1 MDIVKKYYNK
11 FESNLSA
18 TLRILMVVAVTAV
31 LLVSIYN
38 VVVGYFKSNAEANL
52 ETKVT
57 GIDFNAAEE
66 LLFATQEKIEVD
78 EKKEEAEEEEVPV
91 DPRVQKIHSSIRL
104 HFTDKKPNEEQF
116 DDEERGLTP
125 RMLEDLINYY
135 GAGDYQIGQAPNNF
149 PRVAQRKAVLP
160 INDIEGCRLG
170 ASIPKISEDQQNQMV
185 NQLVSFWK
193 KAEKG
198 TDEKKSK
205 FMQIRSYSSR
215 IQQIMVA
222 NDLFLCEFNKSL
234 SELSVVN
241 AKLEM
246 EANEKA
252 TEGNLMIAA
261 AVGIMNVMFKFFAAF
276 AAVLLAL
283 ILYRVEKSLRK

>member
-38 VVVGYFKSNAEANL
+38 VVIGYFKSNAEANL

-125 RMLEDLINYY
+125 RMLENLINYY
-135 GAGDYQIGQAPNNF
+135 GSGDYTIGLAPQNWSSRQLVF
-149 PRVAQRKAVLP
+149 P
-160 INDIEGCRLG
+160 INEIEGCRVG
-170 ASIPKISEDQQNQMV
+170 ARVPKLSEDQQKQMV
-185 NQLVSFWK
+185 DQLVSFWK

-205 FMQIRSYSSR
+205 FMQIRSYSGR

-234 SELSVVN
+234 SELSEVN

>member
-1 MDIVKKYYNK
+1 MNMDIVKKYYNK

-38 VVVGYFKSNAEANL
+38 VVIGYFKSNAEANL

-125 RMLEDLINYY
+125 RMLENLINYY
-135 GAGDYQIGQAPNNF
+135 GAGDYTIGLAPQNWSSRQLVF
-149 PRVAQRKAVLP
+149 P
-160 INDIEGCRLG
+160 INEIEGCRVG
-170 ASIPKISEDQQNQMV
+170 ARVPKLSEDQQKQMV
-185 NQLVSFWK
+185 DQLVSFWK

-205 FMQIRSYSSR
+205 FMQIRSYSGR

>member
-1 MDIVKKYYNK
+1 MDVVKKYYNK

-18 TLRILMVVAVTAV
+18 TLRIIMVVAVTAV
-31 LLVSIYN
+31 LLISIYN
-38 VVVGYFKSNAEANL
+38 VVIGYFKSNAEASL

-57 GIDFNAAEE
+57 GLDFNAAEE

-78 EKKEEAEEEEVPV
+78 ENKEEVEAEEEAPV
-91 DPRVQKIHSSIRL
+91 DPRVQQIHSSIRL
-104 HFTDKKPNEEQF
+104 HFIDKKPNEEQF
-116 DDEERGLTP
+116 DDEERGVTP
-125 RMLEDLINYY
+125 RMLEYLINYY
-135 GAGDYQIGQAPNNF
+135 GAGNYTIGTAPSEF
-149 PRVAQRKAVLP
+149 PKRKDLVFP
-160 INDIEGCRLG
+160 INEIEGCRVG
-170 ASIPKISEDQQNQMV
+170 ASVPKLSEDQQNQMV
-185 NQLVSFWK
+185 NQLVSFWT

-205 FMQIRSYSSR
+205 FMQTRNYSGR
-215 IQQIMVA
+215 IQQIMLA
-222 NDLFLCEFNKSL
+222 NDLFLCEFNNSL
-234 SELSVVN
+234 SELTVVN

-252 TEGNLMIAA
+252 TEGNLMIAS

-276 AAVLLAL
+276 AAVLLTL

>member
-1 MDIVKKYYNK
+1 MNMDIVKKYYNK

-38 VVVGYFKSNAEANL
+38 VVIGYFKSNAEANL

-57 GIDFNAAEE
+57 GIDFSAAEE

-125 RMLEDLINYY
+125 RMLENLINYY
-135 GAGDYQIGQAPNNF
+135 GAGDYTIGLAPQNWSSRQLVF
-149 PRVAQRKAVLP
+149 P
-160 INDIEGCRLG
+160 INEIEGCRVG
-170 ASIPKISEDQQNQMV
+170 ARVPKLSEDQQNQMV
-185 NQLVSFWK
+185 DQLVSFWK

-205 FMQIRSYSSR
+205 FMTIRSYSER
-215 IQQIMVA
+215 IKGIMIA
-222 NDLFLCEFNKSL
+222 NDLFLCSFTNSL
-234 SELSVVN
+234 
-241 AKLEM
+241 
-246 EANEKA
+246 KA
-252 TEGNLMIAA
+252 PNLPW
-261 AVGIMNVMFKFFAAF
+261 
-276 AAVLLAL
+276 
-283 ILYRVEKSLRK
+283 RP

>member
-1 MDIVKKYYNK
+1 MNMDIVKKYYNK

-18 TLRILMVVAVTAV
+18 TLRILMVVAVTVV

-38 VVVGYFKSNAEANL
+38 VVIGYFKSNAEANL

-125 RMLEDLINYY
+125 RMLENLINYY
-135 GAGDYQIGQAPNNF
+135 GAGNYEIGLAPQNWSSRQLVF
-149 PRVAQRKAVLP
+149 P
-160 INDIEGCRLG
+160 INEIEGCRVG
-170 ASIPKISEDQQNQMV
+170 ARVPKLSEDQQKQMV
-185 NQLVSFWK
+185 DQLVSFWK

-198 TDEKKSK
+198 TDERKSK
-205 FMQIRSYSSR
+205 FMQIRSYSGR

>member
-1 MDIVKKYYNK
+1 MKQ
-11 FESNLSA
+11 
-18 TLRILMVVAVTAV
+18 
-31 LLVSIYN
+31 
-38 VVVGYFKSNAEANL
+38 
-52 ETKVT
+52 
-57 GIDFNAAEE
+57 
-66 LLFATQEKIEVD
+66 LLFFSFILSISFHVKANEILEFQEIEKIIFPPQVRV
-78 EKKEEAEEEEVPV
+78 EEENFDIE
-91 DPRVQKIHSSIRL
+91 KIHNSIRL

-125 RMLEDLINYY
+125 KMLENLINYY
-135 GAGDYQIGQAPNNF
+135 GSGDYTIGLAPQNWSSIKLKF
-149 PRVAQRKAVLP
+149 P
-160 INDIEGCRLG
+160 INEIEGCRVG
-170 ASIPKISEDQQNQMV
+170 ARVPKLSEDQQNQMV
-185 NQLVSFWK
+185 KQLVSFWK

-205 FMQIRSYSSR
+205 FMQIRSYSGR

>member
-1 MDIVKKYYNK
+1 MNMDIVKKYYNK

-38 VVVGYFKSNAEANL
+38 VVIGYFKSNAEANL

-91 DPRVQKIHSSIRL
+91 DPRVQKIHNSIRL
-104 HFTDKKPNEEQF
+104 HFTDKTPNEEQF

-125 RMLEDLINYY
+125 RMLENLINYY
-135 GAGDYQIGQAPNNF
+135 GAGDYTIGLAPQNWSSRQLVF
-149 PRVAQRKAVLP
+149 P
-160 INDIEGCRLG
+160 INEIEGCRVG
-170 ASIPKISEDQQNQMV
+170 ARVPKLSEDQQKQMV
-185 NQLVSFWK
+185 DQLVSFWK

-205 FMQIRSYSSR
+205 FMQIRSYSGR

>member
-1 MDIVKKYYNK
+1 MDIIKKYYNK

-38 VVVGYFKSNAEANL
+38 VVIGYFKSNAEANL

-57 GIDFNAAEE
+57 GIDFSAAEE

-125 RMLEDLINYY
+125 RMLENLINYY
-135 GAGDYQIGQAPNNF
+135 GAGDYSIGLAPQNWSSRQLVF
-149 PRVAQRKAVLP
+149 P
-160 INDIEGCRLG
+160 INEIEGCSVG
-170 ASIPKISEDQQNQMV
+170 ADIPKLSEDQQNQMV
-185 NQLVSFWK
+185 DQLVSFWK

-205 FMQIRSYSSR
+205 FMQIRSYSGR
-215 IQQIMVA
+215 IQQVMVA

>member
-38 VVVGYFKSNAEANL
+38 VVIGYFKSNAEANL

-125 RMLEDLINYY
+125 RMLENLINYY
-135 GAGDYQIGQAPNNF
+135 GSGDYTIGLAPQNWSSRQLVF
-149 PRVAQRKAVLP
+149 P
-160 INDIEGCRLG
+160 INEIEGCRVG
-170 ASIPKISEDQQNQMV
+170 ARVPKLSEDQQKQMV
-185 NQLVSFWK
+185 DQLVSFWK

-205 FMQIRSYSSR
+205 FMQIRSYSGR

>member
-1 MDIVKKYYNK
+1 MNMDIVKKYYNK

-38 VVVGYFKSNAEANL
+38 VVIGYFKSNAEANL

-125 RMLEDLINYY
+125 RMLENLINYY
-135 GAGDYQIGQAPNNF
+135 GAGDYTIGLAPQNWSSRQLVF
-149 PRVAQRKAVLP
+149 P
-160 INDIEGCRLG
+160 INEIEGCRVG
-170 ASIPKISEDQQNQMV
+170 ARVPKLSEDQQKQMV
-185 NQLVSFWK
+185 DQLVSFWR

-205 FMQIRSYSSR
+205 FMQIRSYSGR

>member
-1 MDIVKKYYNK
+1 MNMDIVKKYYNK

-38 VVVGYFKSNAEANL
+38 VVIGYFKSNAEANL

-57 GIDFNAAEE
+57 GIDFSAAEE

-125 RMLEDLINYY
+125 KMLENLINYY
-135 GAGDYQIGQAPNNF
+135 GSGDYTIGLAPQNWSSRQLVF
-149 PRVAQRKAVLP
+149 P
-160 INDIEGCRLG
+160 INEIEGCRVG
-170 ASIPKISEDQQNQMV
+170 ARVPKLSEDQQKQMV
-185 NQLVSFWK
+185 DQLVSFWK

-205 FMQIRSYSSR
+205 FMQIRSYSGR

>member
-18 TLRILMVVAVTAV
+18 TLRILMVVAVTVV

-38 VVVGYFKSNAEANL
+38 VVIGYFKSNAEANL

-125 RMLEDLINYY
+125 RMLENLINYY
-135 GAGDYQIGQAPNNF
+135 GAGNYEIGLAPQNWSSRQLVF
-149 PRVAQRKAVLP
+149 P
-160 INDIEGCRLG
+160 INEIEGCRVG
-170 ASIPKISEDQQNQMV
+170 ARVPKLSEDQQKQMV
-185 NQLVSFWK
+185 DQLVSFWK

-198 TDEKKSK
+198 TDERKSK
-205 FMQIRSYSSR
+205 FMQIRSYSGR

>member
-38 VVVGYFKSNAEANL
+38 VVIGYFKSNAEANL
-52 ETKVT
+52 ESKVT
-57 GIDFNAAEE
+57 GIDFSAAEE

-104 HFTDKKPNEEQF
+104 HFTDKQPNEEQF

-125 RMLEDLINYY
+125 RMLENLINYY
-135 GAGDYQIGQAPNNF
+135 GAGDYEIGLAPQNWSSRQLVF
-149 PRVAQRKAVLP
+149 P
-160 INDIEGCRLG
+160 INEIEGCRVG
-170 ASIPKISEDQQNQMV
+170 ARVPKLSEDQQKQMV
-185 NQLVSFWK
+185 DQLVSFWK

-205 FMQIRSYSSR
+205 FMQIRSYSGR

>member
-1 MDIVKKYYNK
+1 MNMDIVKKYYNK

-38 VVVGYFKSNAEANL
+38 VVIGYFKSNAEANL

-57 GIDFNAAEE
+57 GLDFNAAEE

-91 DPRVQKIHSSIRL
+91 DPRVQKIHNSIRL
-104 HFTDKKPNEEQF
+104 HFTDKTPNEEQF

-125 RMLEDLINYY
+125 RMLENLINYY
-135 GAGDYQIGQAPNNF
+135 GAGDYTIGLAPQNWSSRQLVF
-149 PRVAQRKAVLP
+149 P
-160 INDIEGCRLG
+160 INEIEGCRVG
-170 ASIPKISEDQQNQMV
+170 ARVPKLSEDQQKQMV
-185 NQLVSFWK
+185 DQLVSFWR

-205 FMQIRSYSSR
+205 FMQIRSYSGR

>member
-1 MDIVKKYYNK
+1 MNMDIVKKYYNK

-38 VVVGYFKSNAEANL
+38 VVIGYFKSNAEANL

-125 RMLEDLINYY
+125 RMLENLINYY
-135 GAGDYQIGQAPNNF
+135 GAGDYSIGLAPQNWSSRQLVF
-149 PRVAQRKAVLP
+149 P
-160 INDIEGCRLG
+160 INEIEGCRVG
-170 ASIPKISEDQQNQMV
+170 ARVPKLSEDQQKQMV
-185 NQLVSFWK
+185 DQLVSFWR

-205 FMQIRSYSSR
+205 FMQIRSYSGR

-234 SELSVVN
+234 SELSAVN